1 MTFRIKEV
9 IAIQELLI
17 KEFGGL
23 DGMRDQSRLEAALSR
38 PFQTF
43 DGQELYPTRAE
54 KAAAI
59 LESIVINHPFVDGN
73 KRIGYVLMRLI
84 LLEGGEDIEATQ
96 DEKYVM
102 VIDVAKGEMGY
113 EEIVSWIN
121 EKKK

>member
-1 MTFRIKEV
+1 MIFRIKEV

-43 DGQELYPTRAE
+43 DGQELYLTRAE

-84 LLEGGEDIEATQ
+84 LLEGGEDVEATQ